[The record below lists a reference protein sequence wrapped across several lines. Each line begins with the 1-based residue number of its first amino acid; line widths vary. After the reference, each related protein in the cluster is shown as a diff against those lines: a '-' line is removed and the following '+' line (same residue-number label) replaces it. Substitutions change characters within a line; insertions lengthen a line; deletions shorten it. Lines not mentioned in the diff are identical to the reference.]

1 MKKKLLAVLLTG
13 VMAMSMLAGCGNSEE
28 TEAESTKASEKASTE
43 VSSAA
48 SEEADTEEEEGDG
61 EITDITFYMAD
72 IAGIGNESAAHVE
85 EALNAITE
93 EKIGVHVDLN
103 LIEAGDYL
111 TQVNLAITSNDKMDM
126 CMIMPMAGSGM
137 SAMVANN
144 QLLALNDY
152 LDEYGQGIKD
162 TMGEYLEAGK
172 VGDNYYEIPTF
183 RLYSSNLAIV
193 MRKDILEELNMVEK
207 AENMTT
213 WAEFEE
219 ILAAVADNYDIAPI
233 GGSKGA
239 VFVNDVVYMCGDN
252 LSDAVTFDTLGAE
265 SFFISTD
272 DNGNVYSL
280 TSTDEFKNAQARV
293 KKWWDNG
300 WVYKDNPTTNEQN
313 TSLMKQNLVF
323 SVTNTVELGAEASWL
338 ANTGYEVVIRE
349 IVPNSVTNMH
359 VGKFGAAIPV
369 TAEEP
374 EAAMKFMNLMYT
386 DADVMNL
393 LDWGVEGTDYV
404 MKDGEAD
411 YPDGVSADTVSYH
424 NKDFLMGNY
433 FLAAPW
439 AGNGYGSD
447 FRNVAMAEL
456 KKAPVSPYLGFNADT
471 SELTNEIA
479 AITNVLNEYINN
491 IRSGAFDDAMYDEF
505 QNALNEAGMQK
516 VVDSYQQQL
525 NEWMGK

>member
-1 MKKKLLAVLLTG
+1 MKKKLLAVLMTG
-13 VMAMSMLAGCGNSEE
+13 VMAMSMLAGCGNSEDAE
-28 TEAESTKASEKASTE
+28 VAESTVAGSEQASTE
-43 VSSAA
+43 AGEAA
-48 SEEADTEEEEGDG
+48 NDG

-72 IAGIGNESAAHVE
+72 IAGIGNENAEHVE
-85 EALNAITE
+85 EALNEITE

-103 LIEAGDYL
+103 LVEAGDFP
-111 TQVNLAITSNDKMDM
+111 TQVNLAITSNDKMDL
-126 CMIMPMAGSGM
+126 CMIMPLAASGM
-137 SAMVANN
+137 SAMVSNN
-144 QLLALNDY
+144 QLMELNDL

-162 TMGEYLEAGK
+162 AMGQYLDAGRI
-172 VGDNYYEIPTF
+172 GDSYYEIPTY

-219 ILAAVADNYDIAPI
+219 ILAAVAENYDIAPI
-233 GGSKGA
+233 GGSNGA

-252 LSDAVTFDTLGAE
+252 LSDAVTFDTLGSQA
-265 SFFISTD
+265 FFLSTD

-280 TSTDEFKNAQARV
+280 TSTDDFKNAQARA

-300 WVYKDNPTTNEQN
+300 WVYKDNPTTTEQN

-338 ANTGYEVVIRE
+338 GNTGYEVVIKE
-349 IVPNSVTNMH
+349 IVPNSVTNQH
-359 VGKFGAAIPV
+359 VNKFGLGIPI

-374 EAAMKFMNLMYT
+374 EAAMKFANLMYT

-411 YPDGVSADTVSYH
+411 YPDGVSADNVGYH

-447 FRNVAMAEL
+447 FRSVAEAEL

-471 SELTNEIA
+471 SDLTNEIA
-479 AITNVLNEYINN
+479 AVTNVMNEYINN
-491 IRSGAFDDAMYDEF
+491 IRSGAFDDAMYEEF

-516 VVDSYQQQL
+516 IVDTYQQQL
-525 NEWMGK
+525 NEWLSK

>member
-1 MKKKLLAVLLTG
+1 MKKKLLTVLMAG
-13 VMAMSMLAGCGNSEE
+13 VMTISMLAGCGNSED
-28 TEAESTKASEKASTE
+28 AE
-43 VSSAA
+43 VSEDVSASSEQA
-48 SEEADTEEEEGDG
+48 SADESVETDDG

-72 IAGIGNESAAHVE
+72 IAGIGNENVEHVE

-103 LIEAGDYL
+103 LVEAGDYI
-111 TQVNLAITSNDKMDM
+111 TQVNLAITSNDKMDVF
-126 CMIMPMAGSGM
+126 MIMPMAGSSM
-137 SAMVANN
+137 SELAANN
-144 QLLALNDY
+144 QLMELNDL

-172 VGDNYYEIPTF
+172 IGDSYYEVPTY

-193 MRKDILEELNMVEK
+193 MRKDILEELGMVEK
-207 AENMTT
+207 AQNMTT

-219 ILAAVADNYDIAPI
+219 ILAAVAENYDIAPI
-233 GGSKGA
+233 GGSNGA

-252 LSDAVTFDTLGAE
+252 LSDAVTFDTLGST

-293 KKWWDNG
+293 KTWWDNG
-300 WVYKDNPTTNEQN
+300 WVYKDNPTTTEQN

-338 ANTGYEVVIRE
+338 SNTGYEVVIKE

-359 VGKFGAAIPV
+359 VTKFGEAIPV

-374 EAAMKFMNLMYT
+374 EAAMKFLNLMYT
-386 DADVMNL
+386 DSDVMNL

-404 MKDGEAD
+404 MNDGEAD
-411 YPDGVSADTVSYH
+411 YPEGVTADTVSYH

-447 FRNVAMAEL
+447 FRSVAKEEL
-456 KKAPVSPYLGFNADT
+456 EKAPISPYLGFNADT

-479 AITNVLNEYINN
+479 AVTNVINEYINN
-491 IRSGAFDDAMYDEF
+491 IRSGAFDDAMYEEF

-516 VVDSYQQQL
+516 IVDAYQTQL
-525 NEWMGK
+525 NEWMEK